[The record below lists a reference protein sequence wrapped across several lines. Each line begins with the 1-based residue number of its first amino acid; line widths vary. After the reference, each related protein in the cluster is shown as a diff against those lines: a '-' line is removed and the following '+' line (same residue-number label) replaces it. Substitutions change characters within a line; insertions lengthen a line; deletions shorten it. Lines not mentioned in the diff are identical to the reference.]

1 MSSHSDPTGALLL
14 GIGAGVYMFYKG
26 FRTFREYNV
35 LEDTP
40 RMPIRSVPMGFAHI
54 SGKAQSAQLLT
65 SPLSKTPCCFYR
77 VEIDQWKT
85 HDRSSRWEHI
95 CTDADGYRFY
105 VQDDTGRVLVD
116 AHAAEYDLT
125 PTAERVVS
133 SANAAPA
140 QNGSGATD
148 SELLEY
154 VTYAQGHHM
163 VDAMSHWLD
172 NKLDR
177 AREGG
182 SLDPQKQQK
191 LENFQ
196 AMLHAIP
203 DIQKTGQV
211 PLALFAK
218 AMAMRGPAANPEKE
232 ARRQFMLSQIEQAQ
246 STQTSVALPTGVF
259 HQQASGRFRL
269 REYVVVPDH
278 EYFVTGTCVENP
290 SPQDSHD
297 RNLIVKGKT
306 EPTFLISSQP
316 DQQATKKVG
325 RSSFKLIFGGAALT
339 LVCLALLLLHLK
351 MF

>member
-1 MSSHSDPTGALLL
+1 MRGNSDPTGALLL
-14 GIGAGVYMFYKG
+14 GMGAGIYMFYKG

-40 RMPIRSVPMGFAHI
+40 RMPIRSVPMGFVHVA
-54 SGKAQSAQLLT
+54 GKAQSPQLLT

-85 HDRSSRWEHI
+85 HDRSSSWEHI

-105 VQDDTGRVLVD
+105 VQDDSGRVLVD

-133 SANAAPA
+133 SGNATGPN
-140 QNGSGATD
+140 NGVGASD
-148 SELLEY
+148 CELLEY

-172 NKLDR
+172 NKLTQARDR
-177 AREGG
+177 G
-182 SLDPQKQQK
+182 SMDAEKQQK

-203 DIQKTGQV
+203 DIQKTGQI
-211 PLALFAK
+211 PLALITK
-218 AMAMRGPAANPEKE
+218 AMSMRGAAVNPEKE
-232 ARRQFMLSQIEQAQ
+232 ARRQFVLEQLQQAQ
-246 STQTSVALPTGVF
+246 TTQTSVAVPTGMF
-259 HQQASGRFRL
+259 HQQASGRYRL
-269 REYVVVPDH
+269 REYVVQPDR
-278 EYFVTGTCVENP
+278 EYFVSGTCIENP
-290 SPQDSHD
+290 SPQDAHD

-306 EPTFLISSQP
+306 EPTFLISSQSG
-316 DQQATKKVG
+316 QQATKKVG
-325 RSSFKLIFGGAALT
+325 RSSFKMIFLGAGLT
-339 LVCLALLLLHLK
+339 IGCLALLLLRWK